1 MKKGINQWAF
11 PGNFSIPE
19 IIHFAAKHR
28 FDGVELCPD
37 EEGIF
42 PLTIQEQKLLEWKAL
57 SEEKNIEIRSIASGL
72 HWKYN
77 LASPNKNIQ
86 KKAIDTAKRLIE
98 IASIL
103 GAKSILLIPGYV
115 NVPWDPSSEIV
126 PYEKAYENARLSIS
140 EIAKFA
146 ADAKVTLGLENVWNK
161 LFLSP
166 LEFRSFIDNFNNQ
179 WIRVHFDTAN
189 VLISGYPEQ
198 WIEILGKRIVTIH
211 LKDFKLSV
219 GNING
224 FCLPLEGD
232 VNFPAV
238 MESLKLIGYDDFL
251 IAEMIPPYHYSIDAL
266 LANLSYNLDCIMNMR
281 V

>member
-42 PLTIQEQKLLEWKAL
+42 PLTIKEQKLLEWKAL

-146 ADAKVTLGLENVWNK
+146 ADAKVILGLENVWNK

-266 LANLSYNLDCIMNMR
+266 LANLSYNLDCIMDMR

>member
-1 MKKGINQWAF
+1 MKKGVNQWAF
-11 PGNFSIPE
+11 PSNFSIPD
-19 IIHFAAKHR
+19 IIQLAAKHR

-37 EEGIF
+37 EEGNF
-42 PLTIQEQKLLEWKAL
+42 PLNIEQQKLMEWK
-57 SEEKNIEIRSIASGL
+57 SYSIDENIEIRCIASGL
-72 HWKYN
+72 YWKYN
-77 LASPNKNIQ
+77 LASPNNEVR
-86 KKAIDTAKRLIE
+86 KKAIDIAKRLIE

-103 GAKSILLIPGYV
+103 EAKSILLIPGYV
-115 NVPWDPSSEIV
+115 NVPWDPSSEVV
-126 PYEKAYENARLSIS
+126 PYEEAYENSRQSIS

-146 ADAKVTLGLENVWNK
+146 TDAKITLGLENVWNK

-166 LEFRSFIDNFNNQ
+166 IEFRSFIDSFNSQ
-179 WIRVHFDTAN
+179 WVRVHFDTAN

-211 LKDFKLSV
+211 IKDFKLLV

-238 MESLKLIGYDDFL
+238 MGSLKSIGYDDFL
-251 IAEMIPPYHYSIDAL
+251 IAEMIPPYHHSVDAL
-266 LANLSYNLDCIMNMR
+266 LANLSYNLDCIINMR